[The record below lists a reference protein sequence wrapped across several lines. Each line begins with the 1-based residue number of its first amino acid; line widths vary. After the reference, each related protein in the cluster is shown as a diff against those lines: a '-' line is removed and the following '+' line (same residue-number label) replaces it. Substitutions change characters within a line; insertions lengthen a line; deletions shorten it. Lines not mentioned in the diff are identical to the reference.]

1 MDFNHNIITY
11 VRYLDRVWGSFTY
24 VLTYLPFVLQWI
36 FESTV
41 NSNSFRHFKWNCPLR
56 SNTRSNFFSWLL
68 LFFGGVGGW
77 VVVYGLCFR
86 LSSMSLIRKYVFK
99 GCFICCCK
107 IEIHR
112 IKIKFREDP
121 VLEYLCVLWLQRT
134 WRNKIW
140 EDIYELSKYLK
151 SFFKAINSI
160 STSQT
165 NKQI

>member
-68 LFFGGVGGW
+68 FFFGGG
-77 VVVYGLCFR
+77 VVVYGLCFN
-86 LSSMSLIRKYVFK
+86 LSSMSLIRNMSLKDVIFVVVRLK
-99 GCFICCCK
+99 SIGSK
-107 IEIHR
+107 LNIER
-112 IKIKFREDP
+112 I
-121 VLEYLCVLWLQRT
+121 LCILWLQRT